1 MRQRLEGEHDSPRS
15 LLPIQV
21 VWTPGS
27 RGWTAAG
34 GPSRSRSYLSGS
46 DRKFI
51 EGMAVDGRGRVWVTG
66 LTDSEDLATDDAIQP
81 VYSGGDLDVL
91 LGLLEPST
99 LR

>member
-1 MRQRLEGEHDSPRS
+1 
-15 LLPIQV
+15 
-21 VWTPGS
+21 
-27 RGWTAAG
+27 
-34 GPSRSRSYLSGS
+34 
-46 DRKFI
+46 
-51 EGMAVDGRGRVWVTG
+51 MAVDGRGRVWVTG